1 MESLVSESQSSSGDR
16 ALERHVLSVEP
27 GSLGALCPL
36 RLQVGSMLPRLAVS
50 VHTTVFR
57 PFVKEPSGDSDA
69 VGLSFCPVSLNSTGL
84 WLLQEAQTLGVR
96 ERQQGL
102 GPDAGKPPPCGS
114 LGCESV
120 VDGSP
125 IPKLHRDPGSAG
137 AWEEQEPQTQAE
149 DLLGITGAFIPLR
162 PKAVPPQRGT
172 QSGEGALIIPQNNLR
187 FVPQGFLDFKE

>member
-1 MESLVSESQSSSGDR
+1 M
-16 ALERHVLSVEP
+16 
-27 GSLGALCPL
+27 
-36 RLQVGSMLPRLAVS
+36 
-50 VHTTVFR
+50 
-57 PFVKEPSGDSDA
+57 
-69 VGLSFCPVSLNSTGL
+69 
-84 WLLQEAQTLGVR
+84 GVR
-96 ERQQGL
+96 ETAWP
-102 GPDAGKPPPCGS
+102 GPRRCQTVSSRS
-114 LGCESV
+114 LSGESGT
-120 VDGSP
+120 DGSP